1 MKDNAFRFCTIK
13 IAVMQL
19 VRRTCFQG
27 KCISQSCHVMFYI
40 KLRNFIADVLANT
53 RPHNYYNCLIIS
65 SCVCVLVCVCVYVC
79 VCVVGGGGGGGGGRN
94 KRFVLKVSVR

>member
-19 VRRTCFQG
+19 FRRTCFQG

-40 KLRNFIADVLANT
+40 KFRNFIADVLANT
-53 RPHNYYNCLIIS
+53 RPHNCLIIS
-65 SCVCVLVCVCVYVC
+65 SCVCVLVCVCVCVCVHVC
-79 VCVVGGGGGGGGGRN
+79 VCVVGGGGRN